1 MAINAAALAFG
12 LLATASSA
20 AINVSTQATQNM
32 SCSAGVC
39 SATAQKAYL
48 NVNDV
53 TAMLAA
59 GDLKVA
65 TGSRTEDIHVEAP
78 FSWTSNSSL
87 TLDAQRSISIEKR
100 ITVGGAGALILRTKD
115 GASAGTL
122 SFSNSGR
129 IKFRDPSSSFSL
141 NGQTYR
147 LVISVKDLA
156 AAVGVN
162 PGGFF
167 ALADN
172 YDASVDG
179 PYAGSPI
186 ANTFTGRLEGLGNT
200 VTNLS
205 ITTGGHRR
213 AGDRAMFQHIG
224 PGGSITNFNLLN
236 VTVSGTNRSQY
247 EAGLA
252 AQNEGKISRT
262 TVNGSVVAGR
272 AAYAAGGVVA
282 YNFGEITDVRSDVYV
297 RVPAGGNVHRA
308 GGIAGE
314 NAGTISNSS
323 SAGVVSA
330 TRCADFND
338 NISDLGGL
346 VGTNEGTISGS
357 YSVAGVGACN
367 NSSGGLV
374 SENDGTIVNSYA
386 SGSVGAGNA
395 GSAGGGVVA
404 GSAQGSTLMNVY
416 STASVFP
423 TQATVGGLVGY
434 DGGATNANC
443 YWDLDTSGIT
453 DPAQGAYS
461 PRNDPGLV
469 GLSDAQLKSGLPAGF
484 DPAVWGQNPNINN
497 GYPYLLANPPRRG
510 N

>member
-236 VTVSGTNRSQY
+236 TKQVWPPKTKERS
-247 EAGLA
+247 
-252 AQNEGKISRT
+252 
-262 TVNGSVVAGR
+262 VAPRSTDLLSR
-272 AAYAAGGVVA
+272 AALLMRQVA
-282 YNFGEITDVRSDVYV
+282 SSL
-297 RVPAGGNVHRA
+297 
-308 GGIAGE
+308 
-314 NAGTISNSS
+314 TI
-323 SAGVVSA
+323 
-330 TRCADFND
+330 
-338 NISDLGGL
+338 LGKSRMCDRTYMS
-346 VGTNEGTISGS
+346 VCQPEGT
-357 YSVAGVGACN
+357 
-367 NSSGGLV
+367 
-374 SENDGTIVNSYA
+374 
-386 SGSVGAGNA
+386 
-395 GSAGGGVVA
+395 
-404 GSAQGSTLMNVY
+404 
-416 STASVFP
+416 STA
-423 TQATVGGLVGY
+423 
-434 DGGATNANC
+434 
-443 YWDLDTSGIT
+443 
-453 DPAQGAYS
+453 PA
-461 PRNDPGLV
+461 
-469 GLSDAQLKSGLPAGF
+469 GLPARTPVRFQILRRQAWFQRRAALITTITSVTWVVLSARTRGQF
-484 DPAVWGQNPNINN
+484 PARILSP
-497 GYPYLLANPPRRG
+497 A
-510 N
+510 